1 MTTLTE
7 VERSVGD
14 CTFEVLGRSIT
25 ANAQPFRF
33 YMLKRMQDTYDALD
47 DTNRNELDTLLSS
60 CNMHE
65 VLDMRLTREIGRHN
79 NLEAW
84 L

>member
-1 MTTLTE
+1 
-7 VERSVGD
+7 
-14 CTFEVLGRSIT
+14 
-25 ANAQPFRF
+25 
-33 YMLKRMQDTYDALD
+33 MLKRMQDTYDALD
-47 DTNRNELDTLLSS
+47 DTNKNELDTLLSS

-79 NLEAW
+79 NLAAW